1 MLPVLNIFKIIV
13 YNLSMKNLTYNDILL
28 RLGYFRNKAKMSGR
42 EVSHQ
47 LGYNAQYIKR
57 VENNQLP
64 LRMETWLEFCEIVA
78 VTPQEFIYLGR
89 EFSEDD
95 KTFFE
100 LFSKL
105 STENKHILVEL
116 MKKLG

>member
-1 MLPVLNIFKIIV
+1 
-13 YNLSMKNLTYNDILL
+13 MKNLTYNDILI
-28 RLGYFRNKAKMSGR
+28 RLGYFRNKANMSGSK
-42 EVSHQ
+42 VSLE
-47 LGYNAQYIKR
+47 LGYNPQYIHR
-57 VENNQLP
+57 VEANQIP
-64 LRMETWLEFCEIVA
+64 LRVETWLEFCEIVG

-105 STENKHILVEL
+105 STENKRILVEL